1 MKEKNFTVSYEPSA
15 VGTRTIVYAVN
26 PNASHATVLGIQVA
40 NATTSGFDVD
50 AAWVE
55 DSKKVVNYADSTTLG
70 DGTITKAKFFYASAL
85 HVIVEDVHIPAGA
98 ALGVIANPLFLQA
111 RDAVGIRPS
120 TTGSD
125 SAFKPIVTVTEFY
138 DDDADMST
146 SVDLDDVNNQFLL
159 FEY

>member
-1 MKEKNFTVSYEPSA
+1 MIEKNFTVSYEPSA

-26 PNASHATVLGIQVA
+26 PNASYATVHGIQIA
-40 NATTSGFDVD
+40 NSTTSGFDVD
-50 AAWVE
+50 SAWVE
-55 DSKKVVNYADSTTLG
+55 DSKKVINYASSETLG
-70 DGTITKAKFFYASAL
+70 DGTITKAKYLYASAL

-98 ALGVIANPLFLQA
+98 ALGIISNPLYLQA

-125 SAFKPIVTVTEFY
+125 SAFKPVVTVTEFFSE
-138 DDDADMST
+138 DVDSTT

>member
-1 MKEKNFTVSYEPSA
+1 MQVPSLL
-15 VGTRTIVYAVN
+15 YL
-26 PNASHATVLGIQVA
+26 SFFGIFVIFFRCSSL
-40 NATTSGFDVD
+40 TS
-50 AAWVE
+50 
-55 DSKKVVNYADSTTLG
+55 S
-70 DGTITKAKFFYASAL
+70 ITKAKFFYASAL

-125 SAFKPIVTVTEFY
+125 SAFKPVVTVTEFFSE
-138 DDDADMST
+138 DVDSTT
-146 SVDLDDVNNQFLL
+146 SVNLDDVNNQFLL